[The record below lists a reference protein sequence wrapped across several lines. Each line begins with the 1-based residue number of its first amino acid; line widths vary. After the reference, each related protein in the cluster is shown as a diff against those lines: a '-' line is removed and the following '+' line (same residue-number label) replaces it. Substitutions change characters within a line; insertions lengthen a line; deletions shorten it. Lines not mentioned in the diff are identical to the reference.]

1 MDQTI
6 LGVHEPVADTAD
18 EGTGPGAGR
27 DKYDQIVAN
36 DFLADRYRRV
46 VIVNPE
52 LWVSLGS
59 LYE

>member
-1 MDQTI
+1 VTTPNVTLLAACDLHQWIRRYSACTSQLLI
-6 LGVHEPVADTAD
+6 LPTKEPVQ
-18 EGTGPGAGR
+18 E
-27 DKYDQIVAN
+27 
-36 DFLADRYRRV
+36 RV